1 MELDRRRFMVGAGQL
16 VVGATAASMLPACS
30 SGSGTTPSPGAPSN
44 ETLTLWFDHPEWA
57 NVFQELV
64 DGFQKQNPGVTI
76 AVTEKSASTYS
87 TALTAALATG
97 SAPDLMSLAAG
108 GTYASVAKAGHIKDL
123 TGKLNLGNLN
133 YAASAVSNVGSRVY
147 GAPILGEYT
156 IGIFYWLPT
165 FAQYHLQPPTT
176 WAEFTAVCETLLRH
190 GVVPFQVPSQD
201 GILPTFLWTTLLTT
215 VRGASEIPKIAAG
228 QTKIT
233 EPDYQAATDY
243 LKSLTKYLSP
253 GYASVALAAGQ
264 ALFAENKAAM
274 CIGGSADY
282 TGFKQTNPDV
292 KLGFFAVPAPPGMQP
307 AVTSGVDSIFAI
319 NSSTSQKPAEAGVKF
334 LNYFLTPAVQTQIA
348 EKLELPSVKGVTTSD
363 PMFKLII
370 SQSANNGPVWFE
382 PIQLSPMW
390 NYSQQNIAKM
400 LTGEISTTAFNQA
413 AQRAIQSSA

>member
-1 MELDRRRFMVGAGQL
+1 MELDRRRFMAGAGQL
-16 VVGATAASMLPACS
+16 AVGATAASLLAACG
-30 SGSGTTPSPGAPSN
+30 SGSTAKSPGGSGSQ
-44 ETLTLWFDHPEWA
+44 TVTLWFDHPEWA
-57 NVFQELV
+57 SVFQDLV
-64 DGFQKQNPGVTI
+64 SGFQKQNPGVTI
-76 AVTEKSASTYS
+76 AVTQKSASIYS

-97 SAPDLMSLAAG
+97 SAPDMMSLAAG
-108 GTYASVAKAGHIKDL
+108 GTYASVAKAGHIRDL
-123 TGKLNLGNLN
+123 TGQLNLSSLN
-133 YAASAVSNVGSRVY
+133 YAAAAVTNVGSKVY

-176 WAEFTAVCETLLRH
+176 WAEFTTVCETLLKH

-215 VRGASEIPKIAAG
+215 VRGASAIPQIAAG
-228 QTKIT
+228 QVKIT

-243 LKSLTKYLSP
+243 FKSLTKYLSP
-253 GYASVALAAGQ
+253 GFASVALAAGQ

-282 TGFKQTNPDV
+282 TGFKQTNPGV
-292 KLGFFAVPAPPGMQP
+292 KLGFFAVPAPPGRQP

-319 NSSTSQKPAEAGVKF
+319 NSTTTKAQAAAGVKF
-334 LNYFLTPAVQTQIA
+334 LNYFLTPAVQAQIA

-370 SQSANNGPVWFE
+370 SQSGNNGPVWFE

-413 AQRAIQSSA
+413 AQKAIQPSA